1 MAANNTRMLAAMAR
15 AGMGA
20 VLPGQGL
27 EALARVLTT
36 LHGSQ
41 HSFTGMK
48 VSLTFLLTVLL

>member
-1 MAANNTRMLAAMAR
+1 MLAAMAR

-27 EALARVLTT
+27 EGLARVLTT

-48 VSLTFLLTVLL
+48 VLLTFLVNVLL